1 MLSYEEIIYNPISA
15 IDYNTGYQNTFQ
27 LFQSYPNPTRSAMKI
42 QYNLLETAKVVLKI
56 YNILGQE
63 VKTLV
68 NEKQAIGQKTVIWD
82 GRDNQGRTIGSGIYF
97 CRLQAGAY
105 EQSKKLVWL
114 K

>member
-1 MLSYEEIIYNPISA
+1 
-15 IDYNTGYQNTFQ
+15 
-27 LFQSYPNPTRSAMKI
+27 MKI
-42 QYNLLETAKVVLKI
+42 QYYLTETAKVVLKI

-68 NEKQAIGQKTVIWD
+68 NEKQVRGQKTVIWD

-105 EQSKKLVWL
+105 EQSKKLICAQ
-114 K
+114 